1 MGAGGEGEKR
11 EEGRGGKHGGKEE
24 KRRGGVEEEGRGSSH
39 LPLEAL
45 EIPSSC
51 SLSSVWL

>member
-45 EIPSSC
+45 EIPGSC